1 MKIFDC
7 IKFFNEFEILDLRF
21 MTLYDHVDYF
31 VIVEANKTHTGKPK
45 EFLLEQRKADYE
57 KYWDKVIYVKVED
70 LPDFTVDN
78 YWGPENFQRNCISR
92 GLKDVAQY
100 GDKIFISDCDEIWN
114 PVVAKFHLNNPNFVV
129 FEQKLFYYY
138 VNCRQNCMWSGT
150 CMGTYGNF
158 NLPQDLRNHARF
170 QRHIPVINGGWHYSF
185 MGDANKIREK
195 VENIAE
201 GHIIIDLVGDVDK
214 IQKTRETLVDLW
226 GRTDNYAKKRIV
238 DLDSNSPPRIREFIE
253 KYPDFYFKKG

>member
-21 MTLYDHVDYF
+21 MTLYDHVDHF

-45 EFLLEQRKADYE
+45 NFLLEERKAQYE

-70 LPDFTVDN
+70 LPTYSRDDI
-78 YWGPENFQRNCISR
+78 WIPENFQRNCISR
-92 GLKDVAQY
+92 GLDGVAKP
-100 GDKIFISDCDEIWN
+100 GDKIFVSDCDEIWN
-114 PVVAKFHLNNPNFVV
+114 PTVARYHLNNTQMVV

-138 VNCRQNCMWSGT
+138 VNCKQNQMWSGT

-158 NLPQDLRNHARF
+158 GTPQDLRNYARF
-170 QRHIPVINGGWHYSF
+170 QRHIPVIDGGWHYSF
-185 MGDANKIREK
+185 MGDANKIKEK

-201 GHIIIDLVGDVDK
+201 SHYIIDLVGDVDK
-214 IQKTRETLVDLW
+214 IKERRESITDLW
-226 GRTDNYAKKRIV
+226 DRTEKYAQKKIV
-238 DLDSNSPPRIREFIE
+238 NVDSNGPACIRKFIE
-253 KYPDFYFKKG
+253 KYPDFYYNK